1 MSKLSVVRWPFL
13 AGLVFS
19 LLVIPC
25 RSWSASLDASS
36 YPREFN
42 YTAGKV
48 LVHHPV
54 IGNWKSFRV
63 LSGRTPLEVTPAG
76 SSAWIGSL
84 SFEVDTAVHFDDRLV
99 SLHNPRIAD
108 VKGDSG
114 PPPAEVLELIRK
126 AMKRGAENVSLDYLL
141 RVLPDDFQVPG
152 ASKAPHR
159 LNFAPPRIVV
169 SNSPAELL
177 LIDGPPS
184 MAPIESTQLE
194 FVVNTD
200 WYIFHQK
207 ESDTWYVLDQGSW
220 LSNNMLS
227 SGDWF
232 GATELPRD
240 FLNLQY
246 NSEWSQVVKAMPP
259 RAPQKP
265 PAPFIISYEPTELIL
280 VDGEAV
286 VEEIPGTVL
295 RFVKNTGSDLFL
307 FGGRYYLLV
316 SGRWFSTKDLKRQW
330 SAVKKLPEAFA
341 QIPTDHEKS
350 HVLAS
355 VPGTREARLAMIE
368 AAIPRI
374 TEFNMNA
381 GDGLEV
387 PYAGE
392 PSFVE
397 IQGTA
402 LRRAENTPFQIIM
415 HNNFY
420 YLCHDGAWYSSTGAQ
435 GPWKF
440 ATEVPEAIY
449 TIPPTDPAYNVTFVR
464 LDSFD
469 DSSNKVAYSHTMGYR
484 RNYSTGYSMVYGTG
498 WHYPGLVLES
508 AHGYPSYWRYPHSYG
523 YGARYNPVYGGY
535 GYRGYYGH
543 SYPYGYNYSAT
554 YRVDKPETDWE
565 WDLDGSKRRV
575 TDYGPRNYVGSGR
588 YVMPDGSIYG
598 AEDKKGSA
606 NPVAPVSSRD
616 SAGDLYTD
624 PEGRIFRKTAEGWQQ
639 YKDGDWSHLDRQDQE
654 YVERQY
660 QAREDGYRNY
670 DAYQR
675 QKSQ

>member
-1 MSKLSVVRWPFL
+1 MYKLSVVNWPFL
-13 AGLVFS
+13 AGLFFC
-19 LLVIPC
+19 LFVIPGQ
-25 RSWSASLDASS
+25 SWSAPLDASS
-36 YPREFN
+36 YPRKFN
-42 YTAGKV
+42 SASGKV

-54 IGNWKSFRV
+54 IRSWKDFKV
-63 LSGRTPLEVTPAG
+63 LSGRTALEVTPAG
-76 SSAWIGSL
+76 SPAWIGSF
-84 SFEVDTAVHFDDRLV
+84 SFEVDTAIHFDGRLV
-99 SLHNPRIAD
+99 SLHNPRISD

-114 PPPAEVLELIRK
+114 PPPARVLDLIHK
-126 AMKRGAENVSLDYLL
+126 AMKSGAENVSLDYLL
-141 RVLPDDFQVPG
+141 RALPDDFQIPG
-152 ASKAPHR
+152 AAKAPPR
-159 LNFAPPRIVV
+159 LNFSPPRIVISHHPV
-169 SNSPAELL
+169 ELL

-184 MAPIESTQLE
+184 MVAIESTQLE

-200 WYIFHQK
+200 WDIFHQK
-207 ESDTWYVLDQGSW
+207 ENETWYVLDQGSW

-232 GATELPRD
+232 STTELPGD

-246 NSEWSQVVKAMPP
+246 NSEWSRVTKAMPP
-259 RAPQKP
+259 RPPQKP

-280 VDGEAV
+280 VDGDSV

-295 RFVKNTGSDLFL
+295 RFVKNTSSDLFL
-307 FGGRYYLLV
+307 FAHRYYLLV
-316 SGRWFSTKDLKRQW
+316 SGRWFSTKDLKRRW
-330 SAVKKLPEAFA
+330 SAVKKLPEVFA
-341 QIPTDHEKS
+341 QIPADHAKS
-350 HVLAS
+350 HVLSS

-374 TEFNMNA
+374 TEYSMDA

-397 IQGTA
+397 IQGTD
-402 LRRAENTPFQIIM
+402 LRRAENTPFQVIM

-420 YLCHDGAWYSSTGAQ
+420 YLCHDGAWYSSTRAQ

-484 RNYSTGYSMVYGTG
+484 RTYSTGYTVVYGTG
-498 WHYPGLVLES
+498 WNYPGLVLEN

-523 YGARYNPVYGGY
+523 YGARYNPMYGGY

-543 SYPYGYNYSAT
+543 SYPYSYNYSAT
-554 YRVDKPETDWE
+554 YRVDKPDTDWE

-575 TDYGPRNYVGSGR
+575 SDYGPRNYVGSGR
-588 YVMPDGSIYG
+588 YVMPDGSRYG
-598 AEDKKGSA
+598 GEERKAPAKVA
-606 NPVAPVSSRD
+606 APVSSRSGD
-616 SAGDLYTD
+616 DDLYTG
-624 PEGRIFRKTAEGWQQ
+624 PEGGIYRKTAEGWQQ
-639 YKDGDWSHLDRQDQE
+639 YRNGAWSHLDRRDQE